1 MEEKKLYS
9 PKVMKDI
16 LDKYGFKFSKKLG
29 QNFLIDGNIINKIAD
44 AAELDENSGVIEIGP
59 GFGTLTQ
66 ELCKK
71 AKKVVAI
78 ELDKSLEKVHKETLN
93 YDNVKII
100 YDDFM
105 KVDVVK
111 LIDEEFKGMDVKIV
125 ANIPYYITT
134 PIIMKILEERY
145 KISKIVV
152 MVQKEVAQRLNSK
165 PGSKEYGAIT
175 LAVQYRAD
183 TNIALMVPNT
193 VFMPRPKVDS
203 AVIEF
208 NILSKPRIE
217 VTDEKML
224 FALIKASF
232 GQRRKTILNGIS
244 NNMKLSKDFVKEV
257 LEKSGID
264 PGIRG
269 ETLSLQEF
277 GRISDEMS
285 KSLNMTFE
293 NFTMKD

>member
-1 MEEKKLYS
+1 MDDKKLYS

-16 LDKYGFKFSKKLG
+16 LDKYGFKFSKSLG

-44 AAELDENSGVIEIGP
+44 TAELDENSGVLEIGP

-66 ELCKK
+66 VLCSK
-71 AKKVVAI
+71 AKKVVAV
-78 ELDKSLEKVHKETLN
+78 EVDKSLAIVHKETLSYN
-93 YDNVKII
+93 NLKII

-105 KVDVVK
+105 KVDVNK
-111 LIDEEFKGMDVKIV
+111 LIEEEFQDLDVKIV
-125 ANIPYYITT
+125 ANLPYYITT
-134 PIIMKILEERY
+134 PIIMKILEEKY

-152 MVQKEVAQRLNSK
+152 MVQKEVAERLNSL

-183 TNIALMVPNT
+183 TNIAIIVPNT

-208 NILSKPRIE
+208 NILKKPRIR
-217 VTDEKML
+217 VQDEELL
-224 FALIKASF
+224 FSVIKASF
-232 GQRRKTILNGIS
+232 GQRRKTLLNGLA
-244 NNMKLSKDFVKEV
+244 NNLKISKDIVNEA
-257 LEKSGID
+257 LLNAGID

-269 ETLSLQEF
+269 EKLGLDEF
-277 GRISDEMS
+277 GRISDEL
-285 KSLNMTFE
+285 KKLI
-293 NFTMKD
+293 

>member
-1 MEEKKLYS
+1 MNDKKLYS

-16 LDKYGFKFSKKLG
+16 LDRYGFKFSKSLG

-44 AAELDENSGVIEIGP
+44 TADLDEKSGVLEIGP

-66 ELCKK
+66 VLCGK

-78 ELDKSLEKVHKETLN
+78 EVDKSLERVHKETLN
-93 YDNVKII
+93 YDNLKII

-105 KVDVVK
+105 KVDVNK
-111 LIDEEFKGMDVKIV
+111 LIEEEFNGLDVKIV
-125 ANIPYYITT
+125 ANLPYYITT
-134 PIIMKILEERY
+134 PIIMKILEEKY

-152 MVQKEVAQRLNSK
+152 MVQKEVAQRLNSL
-165 PGSKEYGAIT
+165 PGSKDYGAIT

-183 TNIALMVPNT
+183 TEIAMLVPNT

-208 NILSKPRIE
+208 NILNAPRIKVE
-217 VTDEKML
+217 DEELL
-224 FALIKASF
+224 FNVIKASF
-232 GQRRKTILNGIS
+232 GQRRKTILNGLCNNLKIS
-244 NNMKLSKDFVKEV
+244 KEVVKET
-257 LEKSGID
+257 LENVGID

-269 ETLSLQEF
+269 ETLGLEQF
-277 GRISDEMS
+277 GRIADEL
-285 KSLNMTFE
+285 KKHINL
-293 NFTMKD
+293 D

>member
-1 MEEKKLYS
+1 MDDKKLYS

-16 LDKYGFKFSKKLG
+16 LDKYGFKFSKSLG
-29 QNFLIDGNIINKIAD
+29 QNFLIDGNIINKIAETAD
-44 AAELDENSGVIEIGP
+44 LDENSGVLEIGP

-66 ELCKK
+66 ALCSK

-78 ELDKSLEKVHKETLN
+78 EVDKSLERVHKETLD
-93 YDNVKII
+93 YDNLKII
-100 YDDFM
+100 YNDFM
-105 KVDVVK
+105 KVDVNK
-111 LIDEEFKGMDVKIV
+111 LIEEEFDGMDVKIV
-125 ANIPYYITT
+125 ANLPYYITT

-152 MVQKEVAQRLNSK
+152 MVQKEVAQRLNSL

-183 TNIALMVPNT
+183 TNIALIVPNS

-208 NILSKPRIE
+208 NILKKPRIE
-217 VTDEKML
+217 VMDENLL
-224 FALIKASF
+224 FSVIKASF
-232 GQRRKTILNGIS
+232 GQRRKTLLNGMS
-244 NNMKLSKDFVKEV
+244 NNLKISKDIIKEALV
-257 LEKSGID
+257 NAGID

-269 ETLSLQEF
+269 ETLSLNEF
-277 GRISDEMS
+277 GRISDE
-285 KSLNMTFE
+285 LN
-293 NFTMKD
+293 KII

>member
-1 MEEKKLYS
+1 MDDKKLYS

-16 LDKYGFKFSKKLG
+16 LDKYGFKFSKSLG
-29 QNFLIDGNIINKIAD
+29 QNFLIDGNIINRIAD
-44 AAELDENSGVIEIGP
+44 TAELDENSGVLEIGP

-66 ELCKK
+66 VLCAK

-78 ELDKSLEKVHKETLN
+78 EVDKSLERVHHETLN
-93 YDNVKII
+93 YDNLKII

-105 KVDVVK
+105 RVDVDK
-111 LIDEEFKGMDVKIV
+111 LIKEEFEGLDVKIV
-125 ANIPYYITT
+125 ANLPYYITT
-134 PIIMKILEERY
+134 PIIMKILEEKY

-152 MVQKEVAQRLNSK
+152 MVQKEVAQRLNSA

-183 TNIALMVPNT
+183 TSIAMIVPNS

-203 AVIEF
+203 AVIAF
-208 NILSKPRIE
+208 DILKNPRINVE
-217 VTDEKML
+217 DEDLL
-224 FALIKASF
+224 FSVIKASF
-232 GQRRKTILNGIS
+232 GQRRKTLLNGLCNNLKIS
-244 NNMKLSKDFVKEV
+244 KEIVKEA
-257 LEKSGID
+257 LEDAGID

-277 GRISDEMS
+277 GKISDELKKLM
-285 KSLNMTFE
+285 
-293 NFTMKD
+293 

>member
-16 LDKYGFKFSKKLG
+16 LDRYGFKFSKSLG
-29 QNFLIDGNIINKIAD
+29 QNFLIDGNIINNIAD
-44 AAELDENSGVIEIGP
+44 VADLDENSGVIEIGP

-66 ELCKK
+66 VLCKK

-78 ELDKSLEKVHKETLN
+78 EIDKSLKKVHNETLN
-93 YDNVKII
+93 YENIKII
-100 YDDFM
+100 YEDFM
-105 KVDVVK
+105 KVDVDK
-111 LIDEEFKGMDVKIV
+111 LIEEEFHGMNVKVV
-125 ANIPYYITT
+125 ANLPYYITT

-183 TNIALMVPNT
+183 TNIAMIVPNT

-203 AVIEF
+203 AVIEL
-208 NILSKPRIE
+208 NILDKPRIE
-217 VTDEKML
+217 TEDEKML
-224 FALIKASF
+224 FSVIKASF
-232 GQRRKTILNGIS
+232 GQRRKTLLNGLS
-244 NNMKLSKDFVKEV
+244 NNLKLPKEFIREV
-257 LEKSGID
+257 LEKVEVD

-269 ETLSLQEF
+269 ETLSLQKF
-277 GRISDEMS
+277 GIIADEIS
-285 KSLNMTFE
+285 KSINV
-293 NFTMKD
+293 

>member
-1 MEEKKLYS
+1 MNDKKLYS

-16 LDKYGFKFSKKLG
+16 LDKYGFKFSKGLG

-44 AAELDENSGVIEIGP
+44 TAELDEKSGVLEIGP

-66 ELCKK
+66 VLCGK

-78 ELDKSLEKVHKETLN
+78 EIDKSLERVHKETLD
-93 YDNVKII
+93 YDNLKII

-105 KVDVVK
+105 KIDVNK
-111 LIDEEFKGMDVKIV
+111 LIEEEFNGLNVKIV
-125 ANIPYYITT
+125 ANLPYYITT
-134 PIIMKILEERY
+134 PIIMKILEEKY

-152 MVQKEVAQRLNSK
+152 MVQKEVAQRLNSV
-165 PGSKEYGAIT
+165 PGSKDYGAIT

-183 TNIALMVPNT
+183 TEIAMLVPNT

-208 NILSKPRIE
+208 NILKAPRITVE
-217 VTDEKML
+217 DEDLL
-224 FALIKASF
+224 FSVIKASF
-232 GQRRKTILNGIS
+232 GQRRKTLLNGLC
-244 NNMKLSKDFVKEV
+244 NNLKLPKQRVKEA
-257 LEKSGID
+257 LENVGID

-269 ETLSLQEF
+269 ETLGLDQF
-277 GRISDEMS
+277 GRIADEL
-285 KSLNMTFE
+285 KKHLNL
-293 NFTMKD
+293 

>member
-1 MEEKKLYS
+1 MEDKKLYS

-16 LDKYGFKFSKKLG
+16 LDKYGFRFSKRLG

-44 AAELDENSGVIEIGP
+44 TAELNENSGVLEIGP

-66 ELCKK
+66 VLCSK

-78 ELDKSLEKVHKETLN
+78 EIDKSLERVHKETLN
-93 YDNVKII
+93 YDNVKVI
-100 YDDFM
+100 YEDFM
-105 KVDVVK
+105 KIDVDK
-111 LIDEEFKGMDVKIV
+111 LIDEEFKGLDVKIV
-125 ANIPYYITT
+125 ANLPYYITT

-152 MVQKEVAQRLNSK
+152 MVQKEVAQRLNSL

-183 TNIALMVPNT
+183 TNIAMIVPNT

-203 AVIEF
+203 AVIEL
-208 NILSKPRIE
+208 NILKKPRIE
-217 VTDEKML
+217 VQDEILL
-224 FALIKASF
+224 FNVIKASF
-232 GQRRKTILNGIS
+232 GQRRKTLLNGLS
-244 NNMKLSKDFVKEV
+244 NNLKISKDIVKDALSNV
-257 LEKSGID
+257 GID

-269 ETLSLQEF
+269 ETLGLNEF
-277 GRISDEMS
+277 GRISDEL
-285 KSLNMTFE
+285 KKLL
-293 NFTMKD
+293 

>member
-1 MEEKKLYS
+1 MDDKKLYS

-16 LDKYGFKFSKKLG
+16 LDKYGFKFSKSLG
-29 QNFLIDGNIINKIAD
+29 QNFLIDGNIINKIAETAD
-44 AAELDENSGVIEIGP
+44 LDENSGVLEIGP

-66 ELCKK
+66 ALCSK

-78 ELDKSLEKVHKETLN
+78 EVDKSLERVHKETLD
-93 YDNVKII
+93 YDNLKII
-100 YDDFM
+100 YNDFM
-105 KVDVVK
+105 KVDVNK
-111 LIDEEFKGMDVKIV
+111 LIEEEFDGMDVKIV
-125 ANIPYYITT
+125 ANLPYYITT

-152 MVQKEVAQRLNSK
+152 MVQKEVAQRLNSI

-183 TNIALMVPNT
+183 TNIALIVPNS

-208 NILSKPRIE
+208 NILKKPRIE
-217 VTDEKML
+217 VMDENLL
-224 FALIKASF
+224 FSVIKASF
-232 GQRRKTILNGIS
+232 GQRRKTILNGMS
-244 NNMKLSKDFVKEV
+244 NNLKISKDIIKEA
-257 LEKSGID
+257 LANAGID

-269 ETLSLQEF
+269 ETLSLDEF
-277 GRISDEMS
+277 GRISDEL
-285 KSLNMTFE
+285 K
-293 NFTMKD
+293 KII